1 MRSLLVFPFR
11 KFGFHE
17 ESLSLAEKTRFASPQ
32 RRMAANRYGQ
42 VFGKNAEHKEIRISF
57 QISKINNQR
66 KQVQHE

>member
-32 RRMAANRYGQ
+32 RRMAANVITNRTELHETL
-42 VFGKNAEHKEIRISF
+42 K
-57 QISKINNQR
+57 KIA
-66 KQVQHE
+66 

>member
-1 MRSLLVFPFR
+1 MTNCCIRVVGSIFFLTSFTVAENTLL
-11 KFGFHE
+11 
-17 ESLSLAEKTRFASPQ
+17 SWPQ
-32 RRMAANRYGQ
+32 LDMAAKRYGQ